1 MSKNNEVAEVTENTI
16 TKLAPDSIIQVIQQA
31 ATDPNVDIDKMER
44 LMQMHERLVA
54 KQDETAFNNA
64 MADAQTDIRR
74 VAADS
79 RNEQTHSDYAS
90 YAALDRA
97 IRPVYS
103 EHGFSL
109 SFDTGETPIESHV
122 RVICNVSHRGG
133 HTRQYHVDMPADGKG
148 AKGGDV
154 MTKTHAVGSGLQYGM
169 RYLLKLIFNVAIGYD
184 DDGNAAGEA
193 TITEEQAADLEAL
206 MTEVGAGRKAF
217 LKTCKVDDLAF
228 LPASKLKGAIQRLE
242 QKRRQA

>member
-97 IRPVYS
+97 IRPVTQS
-103 EHGFSL
+103 MGFL
-109 SFDTGETPIESHV
+109 
-122 RVICNVSHRGG
+122 
-133 HTRQYHVDMPADGKG
+133 
-148 AKGGDV
+148 
-154 MTKTHAVGSGLQYGM
+154 
-169 RYLLKLIFNVAIGYD
+169 
-184 DDGNAAGEA
+184 
-193 TITEEQAADLEAL
+193 
-206 MTEVGAGRKAF
+206 
-217 LKTCKVDDLAF
+217 
-228 LPASKLKGAIQRLE
+228 
-242 QKRRQA
+242 